1 MDITIRQA
9 REEDLPQLLALYR
22 SYHQGLLSCGMN
34 YDLNDE
40 ALPRVLQTRIR
51 SRLIL
56 TAVAEDAGGAL
67 LGFVFCSIL
76 RLSPEYLCQGA
87 ASVGFL
93 NDLYVSPAA
102 RRQGLARRLTAF
114 AETWLQENGINV
126 MQLQIL
132 PGNAAAQAYWAS
144 HGMTPVA
151 TVCSKTLPSN
161 DKK

>member
-1 MDITIRQA
+1 M
-9 REEDLPQLLALYR
+9 P
-22 SYHQGLLSCGMN
+22 
-34 YDLNDE
+34 
-40 ALPRVLQTRIR
+40 
-51 SRLIL
+51 
-56 TAVAEDAGGAL
+56 AL

-132 PGNAAAQAYWAS
+132 PGNAAAQAYWS
-144 HGMTPVA
+144 GHGMTPVA
-151 TVCSKTLPSN
+151 TICSKTLQSN